1 MVMYNYIYIHTAYS
15 HRHIYLY
22 THTIILKMGYSNQ
35 IILVV
40 PPYLINKKSVS
51 SIIIYIQVGEDNI
64 CSLKI
69 KSKYSDII
77 VLNVSFHYT
86 FKRRV
91 RNISLYGT

>member
-1 MVMYNYIYIHTAYS
+1 
-15 HRHIYLY
+15 
-22 THTIILKMGYSNQ
+22 MGNSNE
-35 IILVV
+35 ITLVV
-40 PPYLINKKSVS
+40 PPYLINKRS
-51 SIIIYIQVGEDNI
+51 IYIQVGEDNI

-91 RNISLYGT
+91 RNINLYVT